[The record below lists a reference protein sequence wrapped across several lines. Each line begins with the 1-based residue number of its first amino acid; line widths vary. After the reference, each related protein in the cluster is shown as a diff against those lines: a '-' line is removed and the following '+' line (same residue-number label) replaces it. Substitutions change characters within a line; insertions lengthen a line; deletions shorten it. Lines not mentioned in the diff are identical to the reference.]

1 MGRKFN
7 NVSHNLL
14 IFNLWY
20 ILREFTSLDDN
31 EVTEVVWVIFF
42 LKKKIMAPFLWVG
55 FNCLKAPEPLQGD
68 RNSWYS
74 FDGPRMDERLSRVW
88 SHLVVLNLVTL
99 DWEYSAWTT
108 TLDSSNV
115 KQSYK
120 KFLNFGLVPGI
131 MNNSLLIGAKNGD
144 LINRRMTHERL
155 RFRKYA

>member
-7 NVSHNLL
+7 VSHNLV

-31 EVTEVVWVIFF
+31 EVTEIVWVIFF
-42 LKKKIMAPFLWVG
+42 SFLFLIMAPFLRLG
-55 FNCLKAPEPLQGD
+55 FNCKAPEPLRGG

-74 FDGPRMDERLSRVW
+74 FDRPRKDERLSQLW

-120 KFLNFGLVPGI
+120 KFLNFDLAPGI
-131 MNNSLLIGAKNGD
+131 MNNWLLIGAKNGD